1 MQLPFAIIP
10 LILFVS
16 DRKKVG
22 TFKISAPWMVI
33 SWIAAVTIVALN
45 VNLLLA
51 MALGNG

>member
-22 TFKISAPWMVI
+22 TFKINGPWMVV